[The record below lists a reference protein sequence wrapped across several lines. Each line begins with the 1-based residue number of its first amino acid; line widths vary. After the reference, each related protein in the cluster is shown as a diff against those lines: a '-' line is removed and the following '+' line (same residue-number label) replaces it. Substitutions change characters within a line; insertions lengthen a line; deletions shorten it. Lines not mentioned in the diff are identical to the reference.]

1 MTRGALI
8 LAGLLIVSGSSPRS
22 QALAQASQ
30 DELATWF
37 REGRRALDT
46 GDIETAQVR
55 FRSVY
60 DENPAWSETQYG
72 SAAYWLSRAY
82 RAASKDSLADAA
94 LKVGVQSMQE
104 RGSFD
109 VRLADAFVVS
119 ALSNPEEPG
128 RVTPQI
134 LDQYINLLYNV
145 DALLDDHERDILS
158 RYVAQLALVAP
169 AGVMNDAFQ
178 GDPSGG
184 VDAWSPRQGAG
195 PLLVTWWRSQ
205 DPVPATRSN
214 ERLEEHLKRLGVAL
228 SMYAEPSSPA
238 GLDHRGEVYLR
249 YGPPQEQIKV
259 TFDDPVLTD
268 IIYRPGAVV
277 NLSDFPQNEFW
288 VFGHID
294 RAAWFLFVRDKSQWR
309 IGETIDLIPRA
320 LRTGFSAGDRGRIKA
335 GMSIAVMQNI
345 FRQLSPLHPDFA
357 MRYAEVDNYA
367 MQMPEFGPGR
377 MANRTSSS
385 LGARLGSVTGETQIE
400 QPSSFIQT
408 MMVKSRSEDDASIA
422 VREKV
427 APRVYVEALSEQG
440 QLEVGYRAVRYL
452 DPDGSTRTVV
462 HWSPE
467 PGGLRPGRKERNL
480 MESMNYPDNGSY
492 LVTMTAVQKDAEYL
506 DRVIHKDRFMI
517 EDLPARSEA
526 IPVQETTLSGD
537 TTLFHIAMQWDQYA
551 MGASRTQ
558 RGPQLRV
565 ATARMDSVSALNPD
579 PAQLEMSDLLP
590 MTALMDVSPVDFV
603 PSPYPFRILTREL
616 QLALSFEVYH
626 LLFGPDDRTQ
636 YTVTFDVKRDAQRG
650 GFLSLRREA
659 AQGTSASFSAT
670 GTSRT
675 AEQMILI
682 DLQAWEGSGEL
693 NITVTVQ
700 DDVSGQSVSR
710 EIQFDLQ

>member
-1 MTRGALI
+1 MSRGALI
-8 LAGLLIVSGSSPRS
+8 LAGLLIVCGLAPRS
-22 QALAQASQ
+22 QAVAQATQ
-30 DELATWF
+30 DELASWF
-37 REGRRALDT
+37 REGRRALDA
-46 GDIETAQVR
+46 GDHHTAQVR

-60 DENPAWSETQYG
+60 EQNPAWSEVRYG
-72 SAAYWLSRAY
+72 SVAYWLSQAY
-82 RAASKDSLADAA
+82 RAASEDSLADAT
-94 LKVGVQSMQE
+94 LREGVESMKE
-104 RGSFD
+104 RDSFD
-109 VRLADAFVVS
+109 VRLADAFVAN
-119 ALSNPEEPG
+119 ALSDPNEPG

-145 DALLDDHERDILS
+145 DALLDDDERTILS

-169 AGVMNDAFQ
+169 AGVMSDAFS
-178 GDPSGG
+178 GDPVGG
-184 VDAWSPRQGAG
+184 ADAWSAKKGAG

-205 DPVPATRSN
+205 DPVPATHSN

-228 SMYAEPSSPA
+228 SQYAEPSSPA

-249 YGPPQEQIKV
+249 YGPPQEQIKIS
-259 TFDDPVLTD
+259 FDDPVLTD

-309 IGETIDLIPRA
+309 IGETLDLIPRT
-320 LRTGFSAGDRGRIKA
+320 LRSGFSAGDRGRIKA

-377 MANRTSSS
+377 MANRTSQS
-385 LGARLGSVTGETQIE
+385 LAARPGGVTGQTQIE
-400 QPSSFIQT
+400 QPSQFIQT

-422 VREKV
+422 TREKV
-427 APRVYVEALSEQG
+427 TPRVYVEALSEQG
-440 QLEVGYRAVRYL
+440 VLEVGYRAVRYL
-452 DPDGSTRTVV
+452 EEDGSTRTVV

-467 PGGLRPGRKERNL
+467 PGGLRPGRKERGV
-480 MESMNYPDNGSY
+480 MESMNYPDSGRY
-492 LVTMTAVQKDAEYL
+492 LVTMTAVQKDVEYL

-517 EDLPARSEA
+517 TDLPESREA
-526 IPVQETTLSGD
+526 IPVQQTTLSGD
-537 TTLFHIAMQWDQYA
+537 TTLFHVAMQWDQYA

-565 ATARMDSVSALNPD
+565 ATARLDSLSALNAD

-590 MTALMDVSPVDFV
+590 MTALADVSPIDFV
-603 PSPYPFRILTREL
+603 PTPYPFRILTREL

-626 LLFGPDDRTQ
+626 LAFGPDDQTE

-650 GFLSLRREA
+650 GFLSLRRGE

-670 GTSRT
+670 GSSRT
-675 AEQMILI
+675 AERMILI
-682 DLQAWEGSGEL
+682 DLAAWEGSGEL
-693 NITVTVQ
+693 NITVTVK
-700 DDVSGQSVSR
+700 DEVSGQSTSR
-710 EIQFDLQ
+710 EILFDLQ

>member
-1 MTRGALI
+1 MYRGALI
-8 LAGLLIVSGSSPRS
+8 LASLLIVCGSAPRS
-22 QALAQASQ
+22 EVVAQSSQ
-30 DELATWF
+30 DQMATWF
-37 REGRRALDT
+37 REGRRALDA
-46 GDIETAQVR
+46 GDLDTAQTR
-55 FRSVY
+55 FRLVY
-60 DENPAWSETQYG
+60 DQNPAWSEIRYG
-72 SAAYWLSRAY
+72 SVAYWLSRAY
-82 RAASKDSLADAA
+82 RAASSDSLADAT
-94 LKVGVQSMQE
+94 LREGVESMKE
-104 RGSFD
+104 RDSFD
-109 VRLADAFVVS
+109 VRLADAFVVQ

-145 DALLDDHERDILS
+145 DALLDDDERAILS

-169 AGVMNDAFQ
+169 AGVMSDAFQ
-178 GDPSGG
+178 GDPNGG
-184 VDAWSPRQGAG
+184 VDAWAPRKGAG

-228 SMYAEPSSPA
+228 SRYADPASPA
-238 GLDHRGEVYLR
+238 GLDHRGDVYLR

-294 RAAWFLFVRDKSQWR
+294 RAAWFLFVRDKSRWR
-309 IGETIDLIPRA
+309 IGETLDLIPRT
-320 LRTGFSAGDRGRIKA
+320 LRTGFSAGNRGRIKA

-377 MANRTSSS
+377 MANRTSQS
-385 LGARLGSVTGETQIE
+385 LAARPGGVTGQTQIE
-400 QPSSFIQT
+400 QPDRFIQT

-422 VREKV
+422 TREKV
-427 APRVYVEALSEQG
+427 TPRVYVEALSEQG
-440 QLEVGYRAVRYL
+440 VLEVGYRAVRFL
-452 DPDGSTRTVV
+452 EPDGSTRTVV

-467 PGGLRPGRKERNL
+467 PGGLRPGRKERRV
-480 MESMNYPDNGSY
+480 MESMNYPDSGRY

-517 EDLPARSEA
+517 TDLPDRGEA
-526 IPVQETTLSGD
+526 IPVQRTTLSGD
-537 TTLFHIAMQWDQYA
+537 TALFHIAMQWDQYA
-551 MGASRTQ
+551 MGASHTQ

-565 ATARMDSVSALNPD
+565 ATARIDSLAALNAD
-579 PAQLEMSDLLP
+579 PGELEMSDLLP
-590 MTALMDVSPVDFV
+590 MTALADVAPADFV
-603 PSPYPFRILTREL
+603 PTPYPFRVLTRDL

-626 LLFGPDDRTQ
+626 LAFGPDDQTQ
-636 YTVTFDVKRDAQRG
+636 YTVTFDVKRDARRG
-650 GFLSLRREA
+650 GFLSLRREE
-659 AQGTSASFSAT
+659 AQGTSASFGAT

-675 AEQMILI
+675 AERMILI

-693 NITVTVQ
+693 NITVTVK
-700 DDVSGQSVSR
+700 DEVTGQSTSR
-710 EIQFDLQ
+710 AILFDLQ